1 MGRVGIAHRLLPDLG
16 LTVVV
21 WHGEV
26 TADDSAYH
34 LVRLADE
41 PCWPPGSLHLT
52 DMRTVTTVTLPDPE
66 LLELMFEGSHW
77 RDEDLKKVVIVSA
90 ELLRN
95 TRVQDS
101 AAALGMNADVFGD
114 VANACAHLRIDPIA
128 TAALLEELRSEI
140 DDATRTQ

>member
-1 MGRVGIAHRLLPDLG
+1 MGIAHRLLPDLG

-26 TADDSAYH
+26 TADDSAHH

-52 DMRTVTTVTLPDPE
+52 DMRTVRTVTLPDPE

-90 ELLRN
+90 QLLPSA
-95 TRVQDS
+95 RVQD
-101 AAALGMNADVFGD
+101 AAVALGMNADVFGD
-114 VANACAHLRIDPIA
+114 VADACAQLRIDPVAIS
-128 TAALLEELRSEI
+128 ALLEELRSEI
-140 DDATRTQ
+140 DGATRTQ